1 MTAVLWVA
9 LGSAFGAP
17 ARYVL
22 DRLIQTRHERI
33 FPWGTWVINVSGSFG
48 LGLVTAL
55 AEHHALGSWVVP
67 AVGVGFLGGYTTF
80 STFSWET
87 LRLVEEGAVAAA
99 VLNVTTTL
107 AMTLAAAAAGLAL
120 GSV

>member
-9 LGSAFGAP
+9 LGSALGAP
-17 ARYVL
+17 SRYLL
-22 DRLIQTRHERI
+22 DRLIQTRHERL

-55 AEHHALGSWVVP
+55 AEHHGVGSWVLP
-67 AVGVGFLGGYTTF
+67 AVGIGFLGGYTTF
-80 STFSWET
+80 STLTWET

-99 VLNVTTTL
+99 VLNVSTTV
-107 AMTLAAAAAGLAL
+107 AVTLAAAAAGLAL
-120 GSV
+120 GSL

>member
-17 ARYVL
+17 ARYLL

-48 LGLVTAL
+48 LGLVTAM
-55 AEHHALGSWVVP
+55 ADHHLLDSWVVP
-67 AVGVGFLGGYTTF
+67 AVGIGFLGGYTTF

-87 LRLVEEGAVAAA
+87 LRLIEEGAVAAA
-99 VLNVTTTL
+99 VLNVATTV
-107 AMTLAAAAAGLAL
+107 AMTLAAAAAGLLL
-120 GSV
+120 GSA

>member
-17 ARYVL
+17 ARYLL

-33 FPWGTWVINVSGSFG
+33 FPWGTWVINVSGSFA
-48 LGLVTAL
+48 LGLVTGL
-55 AEHHALGSWVVP
+55 AEHQPLGRWVVP

-99 VLNVTTTL
+99 VLNVATTVAL
-107 AMTLAAAAAGLAL
+107 TLAAAATGLWL
-120 GSV
+120 GGA

>member
-1 MTAVLWVA
+1 MTTVLWVA

-33 FPWGTWVINVSGSFG
+33 FPWGTWIINVSGSFG
-48 LGLVTAL
+48 LGLLTGL
-55 AEHHALGSWVVP
+55 AEHHALGSGVLP

-107 AMTLAAAAAGLAL
+107 AMTLAAAAGGLAL